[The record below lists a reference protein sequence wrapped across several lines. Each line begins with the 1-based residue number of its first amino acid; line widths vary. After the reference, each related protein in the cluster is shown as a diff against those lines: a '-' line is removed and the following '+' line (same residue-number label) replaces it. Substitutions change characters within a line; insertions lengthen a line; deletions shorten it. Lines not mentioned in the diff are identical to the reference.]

1 MTSTRL
7 IIKRATKSAGRAR
20 IALEGPGGS
29 GKTYTALELAHEL
42 AKLTGGRVLV
52 IDTERGSAAK
62 YAGEEYFGGTF
73 DFDVLELAEDQ
84 GPLAYV
90 AALRLAADEGYA
102 AVVVDS
108 LSHAWVGRGG
118 ALEQVDQIASNSPS
132 KNSFY
137 AWRSVTPQ
145 HNLLVDTMLSSPFH
159 LIATLR
165 VKTEYVEVQEG
176 SKKFYQRVGLA
187 SIQRDGLEYEFDVI
201 GDVDLQHEIR
211 ISKTRCRALTDA
223 HIAPKSGQGRDYA
236 WLAARVCEWLTDGK
250 PADEEAT
257 VVTETTIG
265 ELAAKQ
271 TVAVAAPAPAPV
283 KVPAP
288 KPPTFAEACAAQKK
302 RLGPTSYAAVLAD
315 FGTTEAE
322 IAANGWDM
330 ARKTALF
337 AALKAAQ
344 PSTLDVQSTKGDKL
358 ANELSK

>member
-7 IIKRATKSAGRAR
+7 VIKRATKSAGRAR

-42 AKLTGGRVLV
+42 AKLSGGRVLV

-62 YAGEEYFGGTF
+62 YAGEEYFGGNF

-118 ALEQVDQIASNSPS
+118 ALEQVDAIASNSPS

-176 SKKFYQRVGLA
+176 SKKFYQRMGLA
-187 SIQRDGLEYEFDVI
+187 SIQRDGLEYEFDII

-211 ISKTRCRALTDA
+211 VSKTRCRALTDA
-223 HIAPKSGQGRDYA
+223 HVAPKSGQGRDYA
-236 WLAARVCEWLTDGK
+236 WFAARVCEWLSDGK
-250 PADEEAT
+250 PADEAAT
-257 VVTETTIG
+257 IVTETTIG

-271 TVAVAAPAPAPV
+271 SAAPAPAPV
-283 KVPAP
+283 KVPGP
-288 KPPTFAEACAAQKK
+288 KVPTFAEAVAAQKK
-302 RLGPTSYAAVLAD
+302 RLGPTSFDAVLAD

-330 ARKTALF
+330 KRKTALF

-344 PSTLDVQSTKGDKL
+344 PSTLDTQSTKGDKL
-358 ANELSK
+358 AAELSK